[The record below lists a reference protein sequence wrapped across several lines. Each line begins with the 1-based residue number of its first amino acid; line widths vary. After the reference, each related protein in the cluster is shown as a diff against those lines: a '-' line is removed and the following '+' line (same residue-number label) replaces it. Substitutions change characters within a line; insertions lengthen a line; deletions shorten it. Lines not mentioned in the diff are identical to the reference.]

1 MGGHSLAALTSMDL
15 ALRLDILHDDN
26 VQSLVAL
33 CDSLGGAYW
42 IVREGDTTNPHLHVH
57 LTTSTKL
64 NAVRQAFKRRFPLH
78 SGNGHYSIK
87 QCDQDVEG
95 YDRYMAKGG
104 AEGDDPI
111 VIARSGL
118 EYTLE
123 NIKEWHTNY
132 WAVNQELMKKRRK
145 RLNGAVA
152 DQLLQVCLDKGIKSR
167 GGIGIQYL
175 HLMKEAN
182 KPINTFAGKA
192 AINTVWL
199 ALDEGTEARDCLL
212 TDLVGAWAEDA
223 IHQERNGVLK

>member
-1 MGGHSLAALTSMDL
+1 MDL

-26 VQSLVAL
+26 VQQLVGL
-33 CDSLGGAYW
+33 CDSLGGGYW
-42 IVREGDTTNPHLHVH
+42 IVREGGVENPHLHVH

-64 NAVRQAFKRRFPLH
+64 NAVRQAFKRRFPTH
-78 SGNGHYSIK
+78 TGNGHYSIK
-87 QCDQDVEG
+87 QCESDVEG

-123 NIKEWHTNY
+123 QISDWHKQY
-132 WAVNQELMKKRRK
+132 WAVNHELMKKRRK
-145 RLNGAVA
+145 KLNGAVS

-167 GGIGIQYL
+167 GGIGLQYL
-175 HLMKEAN
+175 QLMKEAN

-199 ALDEGTEARDCLL
+199 ALDEGTEARDALL
-212 TDLVGAWAEDA
+212 LELVGQYAEEA
-223 IHQERNGVLK
+223 IVQERCGVLR